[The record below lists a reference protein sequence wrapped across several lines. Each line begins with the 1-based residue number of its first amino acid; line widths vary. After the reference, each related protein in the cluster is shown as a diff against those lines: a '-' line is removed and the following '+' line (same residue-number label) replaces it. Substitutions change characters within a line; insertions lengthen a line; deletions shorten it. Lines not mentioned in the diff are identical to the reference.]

1 MNKINP
7 IMAMKTCEVSSD
19 NLSETRN
26 FGNGWGLF
34 VEIDI
39 IDIKYITKYKR
50 ANNTLQTIMEE
61 DDIEK
66 NLEEIYTK
74 NLDSPR
80 QQNESCKKIGRFSS
94 LCFISIMTYL
104 IIYLI

>member
-39 IDIKYITKYKR
+39 IDIKYITKYKFV
-50 ANNTLQTIMEE
+50 
-61 DDIEK
+61 
-66 NLEEIYTK
+66 
-74 NLDSPR
+74 
-80 QQNESCKKIGRFSS
+80 FSS
-94 LCFISIMTYL
+94 LMKIFFIQNL
-104 IIYLI
+104 LKLL

>member
-7 IMAMKTCEVSSD
+7 IMAMKTCEDSSD

-39 IDIKYITKYKR
+39 IDIKHITKYKR
-50 ANNTLQTIMEE
+50 ATNTLQTIMEE

-66 NLEEIYTK
+66 NLEEIYIK
-74 NLDSPR
+74 NIDSPT
-80 QQNESCKKIGRFSS
+80 QKNDCHKKIGCFSS

-104 IIYLI
+104 IIYVI

>member
-66 NLEEIYTK
+66 NLKEIYTK
-74 NLDSPR
+74 NSLDD
-80 QQNESCKKIGRFSS
+80 
-94 LCFISIMTYL
+94 
-104 IIYLI
+104 

>member
-7 IMAMKTCEVSSD
+7 IMAMKTCEDSSD

-39 IDIKYITKYKR
+39 IDIKHITKYKR

-74 NLDSPR
+74 KFDSPI
-80 QQNESCKKIGRFSS
+80 QKNDWYKKIGCFSS
-94 LCFISIMTYL
+94 LCIISIMAYL
-104 IIYLI
+104 IIYNI